1 MIFVTVGTQKFQL
14 NRLLKILDDERQDEK
29 IFAQIGFSTYKPKNF
44 KYKNFLTQ
52 KEFSEY
58 IKKASIVITH
68 AGVGSILTAME
79 YGKPILVFPRLKKY
93 GEHVDDHQ
101 LQIAEKFMEKKY
113 LMMYSEEKKL
123 IDQINEAKNMK
134 RNQYISS
141 NDKYIKFLNQY
152 ISESE
157 NDKKRF

>member
-101 LQIAEKFMEKKY
+101 LQIAETFMEKKY
-113 LMMYSEEKKL
+113 LIMYSE
-123 IDQINEAKNMK
+123 
-134 RNQYISS
+134 
-141 NDKYIKFLNQY
+141 
-152 ISESE
+152 
-157 NDKKRF
+157 

>member
-52 KEFSEY
+52 KEF
-58 IKKASIVITH
+58 A
-68 AGVGSILTAME
+68 ILTAME

-101 LQIAEKFMEKKY
+101 LQIAETFMEKKY